1 MASAEWPD
9 LSEFDLADVQ
19 PWDRQHGEKSKEY
32 EAFRVYRDMPPLQR
46 SVPVVAERIGVGE
59 RRARQLAQRWRWHE
73 RADAWD
79 DALHHVED
87 QERLEAIRAMHAVHR
102 RAGRAAVMKAVQA
115 LSLLSPDEMKA
126 SDVVRMMALGA
137 RLERDTLLVS
147 VEEMQGV
154 EEFAEDEDDPW
165 ERIARELDPHTADDG

>member
-1 MASAEWPD
+1 
-9 LSEFDLADVQ
+9 
-19 PWDRQHGEKSKEY
+19 
-32 EAFRVYRDMPPLQR
+32 
-46 SVPVVAERIGVGE
+46 
-59 RRARQLAQRWRWHE
+59 
-73 RADAWD
+73 
-79 DALHHVED
+79 
-87 QERLEAIRAMHAVHR
+87 
-102 RAGRAAVMKAVQA
+102 MKAVQA